1 MKPINIE
8 KEQENFIKF
17 IENRK
22 SCVLSMIDD
31 EGQPFISNA
40 AFVKYGEAFYIY
52 ISSIADHFNFIN
64 NSEVINLMLVADEN
78 ETHNHFATERAR
90 FKCKPTNLGNEGHDE
105 IFAEFEKVHGDKL
118 MSLLRT
124 LDFSLFALTPKEGR
138 YVVGFGKAF
147 NVTISGT
154 LFEHVVIDKKKEQ

>member
-8 KEQENFIKF
+8 KEKENFIAFMERK
-17 IENRK
+17 K
-22 SCVLSMIDD
+22 SCVLSMMDD

-52 ISSIADHFNFIN
+52 ISSIAEHFNFIN
-64 NSEVINLMLVADEN
+64 KSEVIDLMLVADESD
-78 ETHNHFATERAR
+78 THNHFATERAR
-90 FKCKPTNLGNEGHDE
+90 FKCVPKNLGNEGNEE
-105 IFAEFEKVHGDKL
+105 IFAEFSKVHGDKM
-118 MSLLRT
+118 MSMLRT